1 MALKKT
7 TMLFTGLLFMGVLL
21 VGLISCQG
29 LALNG
34 NGNRGSG
41 NVTQVGK
48 DGSTSVDLS
57 QLQAALEQFPI
68 GKLTN
73 TEEAGILYVR
83 EEEKLAH
90 DVYTALYEKWNL
102 PIFQNIASSEETH
115 TNAMKLLIERYG
127 LTDPALSEVGKFTN
141 KDLQEL
147 YDQLVAQGEK
157 SLIDALKVGAAI
169 EELDLLD
176 IQKYVDATDKG
187 DLKLVYESLMKGS
200 RNHLRAFVST
210 LKNYGVTYTPQ
221 YLTQEE
227 YDQIINS
234 AMEKGNTSGG
244 SC

>member
-1 MALKKT
+1 MALRKT
-7 TMLFTGLLFMGVLL
+7 MMLFTGFLFMGVLL
-21 VGLISCQG
+21 VGLMSCQG
-29 LALNG
+29 LALSG
-34 NGNRGSG
+34 NGNRSGG

-48 DGSTSVDLS
+48 DGSTSVDLT
-57 QLQAALEQFPI
+57 QLQTALDQFPI
-68 GKLTN
+68 GKLTS
-73 TEEAGILYVR
+73 TEQAGILYVR

-90 DVYTALYEKWNL
+90 DVYMALYDKWNL

-115 TNAMKLLIERYG
+115 TSAMKLLIERYG
-127 LTDPALSEVGKFTN
+127 LTDPALPEEGKFTN
-141 KDLQEL
+141 NDLQDL
-147 YDQLVAQGEK
+147 YNQLVAQGEQ

-221 YLTQEE
+221 YLSQEE

-234 AMEKGNTSGG
+234 SMEKGNSSGS

>member
-7 TMLFTGLLFMGVLL
+7 TMLFTGFLFMGVLL
-21 VGLISCQG
+21 LGLVSCQG
-29 LALNG
+29 LAVNG
-34 NGNRGSG
+34 NGNGNGG

-57 QLQAALEQFPI
+57 QLQAALEQFPV
-68 GKLTN
+68 GELTS

-127 LTDPALSEVGKFTN
+127 LTDPALPEAGKFTN
-141 KDLQEL
+141 KDLQDL

-187 DLKLVYESLMKGS
+187 DLKLVYENLMKGS

-210 LKNYGVTYTPQ
+210 LKKYGVTYTPQ
-221 YLTQEE
+221 YLSQEE

-234 AMEKGNTSGG
+234 AMEKGNSSGG
-244 SC
+244 SH